1 MCSGAEQL
9 RVTIYDYCSL
19 SFLVIDLELSLKVR
33 DLEIELKNLVGLDSG
48 SKVQDAKIELE
59 VLDDYEIIDLFF
71 DLIA

>member
-1 MCSGAEQL
+1 M
-9 RVTIYDYCSL
+9 
-19 SFLVIDLELSLKVR
+19 IDLELSLKVR